1 MSAALHNAAR
11 IMAAEVTEIEHKEN
25 ISDDVLADTNTTDI
39 IDIVKNEKAGITD
52 SESKAVEKCGV
63 SENSVAGNIVSHIR
77 LRYLVQKELHGMGW
91 KEEENSGMI
100 SEISFRDSNF
110 SGDEIIACVSY
121 QICMPVS
128 FGQWGHLP
136 VKHQVVCKKWTG
148 RKEHGSGTGDSE
160 YVFVTPYG
168 TAYHASLSCPYLN
181 LSVKSVSEAEV
192 KSLRNK
198 DGGIYYPC
206 SCVKHKNSNVYVT
219 DYGTFYHE
227 NPGCY
232 RLKRSVSKIFR
243 SETGSRHPCN
253 KCTTYAK

>member
-1 MSAALHNAAR
+1 M
-11 IMAAEVTEIEHKEN
+11 
-25 ISDDVLADTNTTDI
+25 D
-39 IDIVKNEKAGITD
+39 
-52 SESKAVEKCGV
+52 
-63 SENSVAGNIVSHIR
+63 
-77 LRYLVQKELHGMGW
+77 
-91 KEEENSGMI
+91 
-100 SEISFRDSNF
+100 RD
-110 SGDEIIACVSY
+110 
-121 QICMPVS
+121 
-128 FGQWGHLP
+128 
-136 VKHQVVCKKWTG
+136 
-148 RKEHGSGTGDSE
+148 
-160 YVFVTPYG
+160 
-168 TAYHASLSCPYLN
+168 
-181 LSVKSVSEAEV
+181 LSVKSVSEAGV